1 MNNKLE
7 GKEIKLEFATKQ
19 EKQVLTLYF
28 TTELVDSIDD
38 FIHLAKKQLPAYKK
52 RKLNRTNLI
61 QLILD
66 EVMQDHAK
74 FQGES
79 FVWKL
84 LLTSKDNSI

>member
-1 MNNKLE
+1 MNNKQE
-7 GKEIKLEFATKQ
+7 GKETESEVKVKQ

-28 TTELVDSIDD
+28 TTNLVDSIDD
-38 FIHLAKKQLPAYKK
+38 FIHLAKKQLPAHKK

-74 FQGES
+74 FQDES
-79 FVWKL
+79 FIWKL